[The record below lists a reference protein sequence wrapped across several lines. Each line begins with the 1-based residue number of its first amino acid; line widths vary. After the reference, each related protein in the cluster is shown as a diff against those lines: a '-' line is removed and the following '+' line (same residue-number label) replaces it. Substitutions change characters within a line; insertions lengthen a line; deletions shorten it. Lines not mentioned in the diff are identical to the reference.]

1 MTGRDSVTLCP
12 RATDGPPGSGGPE
25 GGGRARAAVPAARLR
40 GLRKEFRGTV
50 ALDSVD
56 LDVPAGSVLGL
67 LGPNGSG
74 KTTLLRLLLGLSR
87 PTSGRVELLGQPM
100 PDGAATALPHVG
112 ALVEGTG
119 FLPSLSGRDNLT
131 RCAAAEP
138 LLASPAAPAVDAA
151 LHRVGLAG
159 GPDEPAA
166 RRYRA
171 YSPGMRQRLGL
182 AAALLVPRRLVVLDE
197 PTTALDPVG
206 AREVRGLIHE
216 LRAAGT
222 TVLLSSHLLAEV
234 EEVCTHV
241 AVLMSGAV
249 VAAGELE
256 TLLNADSPTLVVRTT
271 EPGPALAAL
280 RAAGV
285 SGSYPE
291 RGSVVVDLTDTAADL
306 VLRVLVQ
313 AGVPVSEARRRRTGL
328 EDLFVQLAE
337 AAG

>member
-1 MTGRDSVTLCP
+1 
-12 RATDGPPGSGGPE
+12 
-25 GGGRARAAVPAARLR
+25 
-40 GLRKEFRGTV
+40 
-50 ALDSVD
+50 
-56 LDVPAGSVLGL
+56 
-67 LGPNGSG
+67 
-74 KTTLLRLLLGLSR
+74 
-87 PTSGRVELLGQPM
+87 
-100 PDGAATALPHVG
+100 
-112 ALVEGTG
+112 
-119 FLPSLSGRDNLT
+119 
-131 RCAAAEP
+131 
-138 LLASPAAPAVDAA
+138 
-151 LHRVGLAG
+151 
-159 GPDEPAA
+159 
-166 RRYRA
+166 
-171 YSPGMRQRLGL
+171 MRQRLGL